1 MSYALFTR
9 DNGTARVC
17 VQPDF
22 STLQKTIVEAMQE
35 GREITQVIIDG
46 RRLTASEV
54 LAVTHEAARRFYRDG
69 HASTWYVFPWWPW
82 GPWCHRK
89 S

>member
-1 MSYALFTR
+1 
-9 DNGTARVC
+9 
-17 VQPDF
+17 
-22 STLQKTIVEAMQE
+22 
-35 GREITQVIIDG
+35 
-46 RRLTASEV
+46 
-54 LAVTHEAARRFYRDG
+54 VTHEAARRFYRDG